1 MQPHQISMLSDDFE
15 ILVIEKSSVIG
26 GGCKTLTMGGHP
38 YTFGSRHFITDK
50 QYLLIFK

>member
-1 MQPHQISMLSDDFE
+1 MKKVLIIGGGPAGCAAAHQISMLSDDFE

-38 YTFGSRHFITDK
+38 YTFI
-50 QYLLIFK
+50 